1 MATAILDIDLSNS
14 PTEIGG
20 LSKYSRAF
28 MLIRYKGQP
37 LGKVT
42 VRVNDGCIKVTE
54 LFPKIYDE
62 VWGNLWQARV
72 HDYLG
77 WDERKMPGVS
87 LPAATI
93 AVCTRNRTED
103 LRRCLDAL
111 VELPDDGQEVLV
123 VDNCPSNN
131 DTQDLVARYP
141 KVHYVREGRPG
152 LDVARNRALREAS
165 GEVVAFIDDDAM
177 PDKNWLRELTANF
190 NNPMVMCVTGITMPL
205 ELETDGQEAFEKY
218 SPFSKGFRRIV
229 YSAASHHPLSA
240 GRIGA
245 GANMAFRKQV
255 ISTVGTFDEA
265 LDAGTATESGG
276 DHEYFVRI
284 LLAGYKI
291 VYEPRAL
298 NWHRHRR
305 TMQETRKAIRGY
317 GIGVYAFWTRLLLEE
332 KQYGILRFPLNWF
345 FYSQL
350 PNLIR
355 SLLRRPNRRPLGLLL
370 AELEGCFLGPSKYLS
385 AKKKL
390 KQNRLK
396 YESA

>member
-1 MATAILDIDLSNS
+1 MATAILDIDLNN
-14 PTEIGG
+14 PLLDIGG
-20 LSKYSRAF
+20 LNKYSRAF

-37 LGKVT
+37 LGTVT
-42 VRVNDGCIKVTE
+42 VRVNDGSVKLTE
-54 LFPKIYDE
+54 LFPKIYDK
-62 VWGNLWQARV
+62 VWRNLWQARV
-72 HDYLG
+72 HEYLD
-77 WDERKMPGVS
+77 WDERKIPGVA

-123 VDNCPSNN
+123 VDNSPSNN
-131 DTQDLVARYP
+131 DTQNLVAAYP
-141 KVHYVREGRPG
+141 KVRYVREGRPG
-152 LDVARNRALREAS
+152 LDVARNTALREAS
-165 GEVVAFIDDDAM
+165 GEIVAFIDDDAM
-177 PDKNWLRELTANF
+177 PDKNWLRELSANF

-205 ELETDGQEAFEKY
+205 ELETEGQEAFEKY

-255 ISTVGTFDEA
+255 MSTVGIFDEA

-332 KQYGILRFPLNWF
+332 KQYGIMKFPLNWF
-345 FYSQL
+345 FHSQL
-350 PNLIR
+350 PNLFR

-390 KQNRLK
+390 KENRLK